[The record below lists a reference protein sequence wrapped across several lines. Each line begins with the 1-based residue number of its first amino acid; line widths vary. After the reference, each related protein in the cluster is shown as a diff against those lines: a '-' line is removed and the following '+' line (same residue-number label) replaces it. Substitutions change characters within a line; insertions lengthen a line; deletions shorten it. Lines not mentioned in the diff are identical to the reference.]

1 MNPMIAL
8 NRDFFQL
15 CWVVPDIHE
24 SMANWTEKAGVGPFF
39 FFDTIPFK
47 DANYRGK
54 LDDLRGC
61 TAAIAQAGELQIEL
75 VAQEDDRMTIFREV
89 VPMGKTGF
97 HHAALYSR
105 NYEEQRDA
113 YIRSGS
119 PLAFE
124 GDMMGSR
131 TSWIDTVATL
141 GFMVELVE
149 ANPVADMVFGKFR
162 EAAENWDGKDPVRT
176 FG

>member
-1 MNPMIAL
+1 MIPMLAT
-8 NRDFFQL
+8 NRNYFQL
-15 CWVVPDIHE
+15 CWVVPDIQA
-24 SMANWTEKAGVGPFF
+24 SMASWTKHAGVGPFF
-39 FFDTIPFK
+39 YFDGIPFK
-47 DANYRGK
+47 DAIYRGK
-54 LDDLRGC
+54 SDDLRGC
-61 TAAIAQAGELQIEL
+61 TAAIAQAGDLQIEL

-97 HHAALYSR
+97 HHTAIYSR
-105 NYEEQRDA
+105 NYEAERDA
-113 YIRSGS
+113 YIASGS

-124 GDMMGSR
+124 GDMLGSR

-141 GFMVELVE
+141 GFMTELVE

-162 EAAENWDGKDPVRT
+162 EAAENWDGTDAVRT